1 MKNLKISLKLYLT
14 LILYSSV
21 FIAVGV
27 MWLSDLHKL
36 NTGVERLIND
46 QIQPMTQIKTTN
58 DAVNQGRIQTLH
70 ALSDTTLTM
79 EDVLE
84 IMLSS
89 ADNIEEQW
97 NGYISMFPEAEHQQE
112 ALNEEIIKSIQE
124 IRDLGKTMLNTPDSL
139 VQTMMIER
147 YTKVLSPLNISIQA
161 NLNHLFN
168 SQVDDAYTFQTQE
181 QKKYQDTRLKV
192 LIIVLIMLI
201 GPGIMA
207 IVMIIGIGKSIQM
220 LSNALNKMANGDL
233 KIKFDSFGKDEL
245 GILMMKFEKTAAQ
258 LQEVIASVRIAA
270 FNMSHASNELS
281 SVSQNVAQGASEQAS
296 TSEEIASSVEQMAG
310 NIQQNTE
317 NAEATNTISS
327 ESAIKVQ
334 TVFESSKSS
343 LERIVE
349 IAEKVSIIGDI
360 AFQTNIL
367 SLNAAVEAA
376 RAGEHG
382 RGFGVVATEVGK
394 LAERSKNAANEINE
408 LSKRTVEVTE
418 NSKKLLEQLMPDIQ
432 RTSELVGQISVG
444 SFEQSQGA
452 NQVNIAIQQ
461 LSMVTQQNA
470 ASSEEMATSAAE
482 MTAQAKQLTQT
493 MSFFSIEDDT
503 DEEDRKQPIPLA
515 FTKINHEMDINQGGI
530 NIDLEDNDAIDQDFV
545 KF

>member
-1 MKNLKISLKLYLT
+1 MKNLKISTKLYLT

-21 FIAVGV
+21 FIAVGL

-46 QIQPMTQIKTTN
+46 QIQPMAQLKATN
-58 DAVNQGRIQTLH
+58 DAVNQGRIQTLQ
-70 ALSDTTLTM
+70 AFGDSTLTLQ
-79 EDVLE
+79 DALD
-84 IMLSS
+84 IMVSS
-89 ADNIEEQW
+89 ADNIEGQW
-97 NGYISMFPEAEHQQE
+97 NEYISMFPETENQQN
-112 ALNEEIIKSIQE
+112 ALNEEITRSIQE
-124 IRDLGKTMLNTPDSL
+124 VRNLARTMLSIPDSL
-139 VQTMMIER
+139 AQTMMNER
-147 YTKVLSPLNISIQA
+147 YTRVLLPLNQSMQT
-161 NLNHLFN
+161 NLDHLFQN
-168 SQVDDAYTFQTQE
+168 QVEDAYTFQAQE
-181 QKKYQDTRLKV
+181 QKKLQDTRLKV

-201 GPGIMA
+201 GPGAMA
-207 IVMIIGIGKSIQM
+207 IVMIIGIGKSIRM

-245 GILMMKFEKTAAQ
+245 GILMMKLEKTAAQ

-270 FNMSHASNELS
+270 INMSHASNELS

-343 LERIVE
+343 LERIIE

-418 NSKKLLEQLMPDIQ
+418 QSKKLLEQLMPDIQ
-432 RTSELVGQISVG
+432 KTSKLVGQISVG

-515 FTKINHEMDINQGGI
+515 FTKINNKMDVKQGGV
-530 NIDLEDNDAIDQDFV
+530 NIDLEDNDALDQDFV